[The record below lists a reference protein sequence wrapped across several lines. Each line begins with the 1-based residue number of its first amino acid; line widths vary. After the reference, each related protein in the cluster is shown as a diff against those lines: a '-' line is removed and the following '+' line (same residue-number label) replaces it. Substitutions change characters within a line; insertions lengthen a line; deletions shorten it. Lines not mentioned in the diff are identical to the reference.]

1 MHLSTV
7 DFVSSES
14 GPWVF
19 NSKPSVMSLSLNN
32 KSMSFEGE
40 GVTISFEHQNNSMV
54 GIEIKPC
61 VVFDVLLQACEAC
74 EPHCVFWDSSLQ
86 LWSDEGCKV
95 N

>member
-54 GIEIKPC
+54 GIAPLIKKKTFCC
-61 VVFDVLLQACEAC
+61 VQCRVAGLRGVRASLCVLGFLFATLE
-74 EPHCVFWDSSLQ
+74 
-86 LWSDEGCKV
+86 
-95 N
+95 

>member
-54 GIEIKPC
+54 GIPPLIKKKTFCC
-61 VVFDVLLQACEAC
+61 VQCPVAGVRGVRASLCVLGFFFATLE
-74 EPHCVFWDSSLQ
+74 
-86 LWSDEGCKV
+86 
-95 N
+95 